1 MLTVVDIR
9 HHLFLGGAIAPE
21 LVGDH
26 HPRLAVWLDQL
37 GKKTLGRL
45 LVAPFLN
52 HDIEHVTMLIHGAP
66 EIENL
71 AVDLDHHLIK
81 VPLVTHLWSIA
92 ADRVGKERAELSFPV
107 PHRLVAGLNATIGE
121 QFLDIAK
128 AQAEAIIKPDG
139 LADDLARKAV
149 AFERIR
155 ARFRH
160 AIVLQ
165 TTPFQANR
173 TPT

>member
-1 MLTVVDIR
+1 
-9 HHLFLGGAIAPE
+9 
-21 LVGDH
+21 
-26 HPRLAVWLDQL
+26 
-37 GKKTLGRL
+37 
-45 LVAPFLN
+45 
-52 HDIEHVTMLIHGAP
+52 MLIHGAP

-71 AVDLDHHLIK
+71 AVDLDHGFIK
-81 VPLVTHLWSIA
+81 VPLVTRLGSVA
-92 ADRVGKERAELSFPV
+92 ADRVGKERAELPFPV
-107 PHRLVAGLNATIGE
+107 PHRFVAGLNPTIGQ

-128 AQAEAIIKPDG
+128 AQAEAIIKPDRI
-139 LADDLARKAV
+139 ADDLARKAV

-165 TTPFQANR
+165 ITPIQANR